1 MQRFQNQRQSDVTYL
16 PTYLPVR
23 RVYSIYYR
31 LDYTHRESI
40 EVRVII
46 TGCIRFHCQVT
57 KPNLKHE
64 S

>member
-1 MQRFQNQRQSDVTYL
+1 MQRFQNQRQSNV
-16 PTYLPVR
+16 TYLPVR

-57 KPNLKHE
+57 KPE
-64 S
+64 T